1 MTPFSF
7 LQDFVQYLEVE
18 KRYSQHTVLAYKKDI
33 EQFFN
38 HTFNGKISSDEL
50 KEVSHSL
57 IRSWIVFLNEEK
69 LENKSINRKL
79 VSLRSFFKW
88 LLVRGEIEKNPFIK
102 VSGPKIRKRLPSF
115 VKESDIKAE
124 SIEFLFSDNFE
135 GKRDRLMFELL
146 YQTGIRLSE
155 LINLRTKDIS
165 ASSIKVLGKRN
176 KERIIPISEDLSKL
190 IINYKSQYFS
200 IIQDS
205 EFLLT
210 LFNGNKIYPKLV
222 YRKINYYLSLTTN
235 MDKKSPHVLRHTF
248 ATHMLNNGAGLE
260 TLKEL
265 LGHASLAATQ
275 VYTHNSFAELTTIYS
290 SAHPRGGRKKI

>member
-18 KRYSQHTVLAYKKDI
+18 KRYSQHTVLAYQKDI

-38 HTFNGKISSDEL
+38 HTFNGKISNDEL

-124 SIEFLFSDNFE
+124 SIEFLFSDDFE

>member
-18 KRYSQHTVLAYKKDI
+18 KRYSQHTVLAYQKDI

-38 HTFNGKISSDEL
+38 HTFNGKIGSDEL

-57 IRSWIVFLNEEK
+57 IRSWIIYLNEEK

-102 VSGPKIRKRLPSF
+102 VSGPKVRKRLPTF
-115 VKESDIKAE
+115 VKENDIKAE
-124 SIEFLFSDNFE
+124 SIDFLFSDDFE

-146 YQTGIRLSE
+146 YQTGIRLNE
-155 LINLRTKDIS
+155 LINLRSKDIS
-165 ASSIKVLGKRN
+165 TSSIKVLGKRN

>member
-18 KRYSQHTVLAYKKDI
+18 KRYSQHTVIAYQKDI

-38 HTFNGKISSDEL
+38 HTFKGKIGSNEL
-50 KEVSHSL
+50 NEVSHSL
-57 IRSWIVFLNEEK
+57 IRSWIIFLNEEK

-88 LLVRGEIEKNPFIK
+88 LLVRGEIENNPFLKIT
-102 VSGPKIRKRLPSF
+102 GPKVRKRLPTF
-115 VKESDIKAE
+115 VKESDIKTE
-124 SIEFLFSDNFE
+124 SIKFLFADDFE
-135 GKRDRLMFELL
+135 GKRDQLIFELL
-146 YQTGIRLSE
+146 YQTGIRLNE
-155 LINLRTKDIS
+155 LINLRIRDIS
-165 ASSIKVLGKRN
+165 NSSVKVLGKRN

-190 IINYKSQYFS
+190 INTYKTQYFS
-200 IIQDS
+200 ILQDS

-222 YRKINYYLSLTTN
+222 YRKINHYLSLTTS
-235 MDKKSPHVLRHTF
+235 MDRKSPHILRHTF

-275 VYTHNSFAELTTIYS
+275 VYTHNSFAELKTIYS
-290 SAHPRGGRKKI
+290 SAHPRGGHKKN